1 MSVAAA
7 GGSPHITGKW
17 SGFDAL
23 SGREVHD
30 LLKLRQDVFVV
41 EQECAFGEI
50 DGKDPVALHYFLLS
64 PSTQIA
70 GALRLFV
77 GSGADRPSRIGRV
90 VIAPRYRGL
99 KLGQRLMRDGIEKA
113 RALAPEA
120 PIQLSAQAHLERFYG
135 AFGFTTVS
143 EVYLEDD
150 IPHVD
155 MVLGV

>member
-1 MSVAAA
+1 M
-7 GGSPHITGKW
+7 
-17 SGFDAL
+17 
-23 SGREVHD
+23 
-30 LLKLRQDVFVV
+30 V

-64 PSTQIA
+64 PSAQIA
-70 GALRLFV
+70 GALRLFA

-99 KLGQRLMRDGIEKA
+99 KLGRRLMRDGIAKA

-120 PIQLSAQAHLERFYG
+120 PIHLSAQAHLERFYG
-135 AFGFTTVS
+135 ELGFSTVS

-150 IPHVD
+150 IPHID
-155 MVLGV
+155 MVLRL